1 MSYSRLFHGMRG
13 WTKYGNV
20 QPSRAPRPSQALA
33 QSILMQPTET
43 IASST
48 ENQESFIEYRRKV
61 FSSLGEGLPTAL
73 PNFFSSMTEYQ
84 KSLAS
89 LVVEETIHTVISS
102 LDTLLQSLRKKN
114 RKKGVYLQIDERHGN
129 FFKSWTKSPL
139 NAFFR
144 RELKAGTVILV
155 LPKGEKPTVE
165 KITLGI
171 IQVGSTKSTRLPWHL
186 SNGEKWREGD
196 QLKIFIYRNKNGIS
210 KDDQLEIVPVSSILN
225 YQRQYTACKEE
236 SLDEVLGNELL
247 GKKNDSSAA
256 VEGQPW
262 ANSSLDI
269 DIPHLNVTQEKAAKE
284 FVQGIAPKINIVQ
297 GPPGTGKT
305 TMTCAIIC
313 RYLATSK
320 SSDEKK
326 KLLVCGPTNKSVIVL
341 ARKVLKSV
349 EREKSL
355 NVVIIGDTVELLS
368 DNPELRSSVVYTY
381 FLYMQN
387 TFLSVCEK
395 LQSDLDIT
403 RFSKSVDDI
412 FEDMNRKTPSTNT
425 THVQNTVKEIVAMF
439 EEKKKPNPS
448 VLKSKLEIA
457 KKKFGGTDT
466 AMIVKEML
474 ETADV
479 VFCTLSSAGNAD
491 MRKMGKVSDLIV
503 DEAAACT
510 ESEILIPIC
519 AKPGRMLL
527 VGDPKQLPATVKSDE
542 AKMFGFHRSLQERL
556 MISNDY
562 HFTLLDTQYRMKP
575 AISHWP
581 NAKFYDSKVQDG
593 DNVKRSE
600 YGSASKLLLEGEP
613 YTWVPIMGKEAKDA
627 SGSTYNEREV
637 EAVVSMIL
645 DMKTKHKLSDAWLAS
660 PDHVR
665 IMTFYKAQESLLVE
679 TLKKYGLNVTVSTVD
694 AGQGCEAN
702 IVILSFVRGTL
713 GQMGFICDM
722 QRLNVA
728 LTRAKYQLVCVG
740 DVKAMA
746 KLEKR
751 TEHLQLID
759 MANDADVRADMADE
773 PGKLPPPPPPPLPRP
788 STEGSS
794 KSGEKRRSN
803 SKKKRAKKAAKK

>member
-1 MSYSRLFHGMRG
+1 MSSSQRFRGMRRRNKDR
-13 WTKYGNV
+13 TD
-20 QPSRAPRPSQALA
+20 QESRTPRPSQSLA
-33 QSILMQPTET
+33 QSILMQPTENI
-43 IASST
+43 IAST
-48 ENQESFIEYRRKV
+48 INRESFIEYRRKV
-61 FSSLGEGLPTAL
+61 FSYLLLGENLPKALPTV
-73 PNFFSSMTEYQ
+73 FSSMTEYQ
-84 KSLAS
+84 KSIAS

-129 FFKSWTKSPL
+129 FFTSWTKSPL

-171 IQVGSTKSTRLPWHL
+171 IQVGSTKSTRLC
-186 SNGEKWREGD
+186 KKGD

-355 NVVIIGDTVELLS
+355 NVVIIGDT
-368 DNPELRSSVVYTY
+368 
-381 FLYMQN
+381 N

-448 VLKSKLEIA
+448 ALKSKLEIA

-773 PGKLPPPPPPPLPRP
+773 PGKLPPPRLSP
-788 STEGSS
+788 
-794 KSGEKRRSN
+794 KRSRSFGKKTRSN
-803 SKKKRAKKAAKK
+803 SRKKRAKK